1 LKPEYIK
8 AARILKE
15 YDIPLTQID
24 GTAHKEV
31 ADEYKVHG
39 WPALFVFRYGRAF
52 QYKGTRD
59 GNGIISYMK
68 EQLKNPTKLCKTVT
82 ELENRV
88 DRYYPTI
95 IGAFS
100 SKSSKFYEE
109 FFAVANYLREEP
121 LKFIHTF
128 DKSVAESLGLQKGQE
143 AVIVRKAPV
152 FLSEYE
158 KSEAVLSDVCMV

>member
-1 LKPEYIK
+1 M
-8 AARILKE
+8 
-15 YDIPLTQID
+15 TQIE

-39 WPALFVFRYGRAF
+39 WPALFVFRHGRAF

-68 EQLKNPTKLCKTVT
+68 EQLKSPTKLCKTVT
-82 ELENRV
+82 EIENRI

-95 IGAFS
+95 IGAFI
-100 SKSSKFYEE
+100 SKHSKFYDE

-128 DKSVAESLGLQKGQE
+128 DKTVAESLGVKNGE

-158 KSEAVLSDVCMV
+158 KSEAVLSDV